1 MKSILIAAVAVFAAI
16 AQAKQGPEKSHPDLT
31 GVFGTDVK
39 TIGIGAISSL
49 MPAAKLAH
57 ITNRLVKA
65 GYRVKVAQN
74 VTETTKA
81 APERRAKLLEE
92 LWLDP
97 EVDIVTFATG
107 GKGAEEV
114 IELLDWEKLKTRERR
129 GSIAPFARVEPEE
142 FFRLLPFAP
151 TGAQRRGAEEVIE
164 LLDWEKLKTRDMKV
178 VGFSDLTLLV
188 NMMLFKGA
196 GHPYTGPVLTTLSYS
211 NEKAVKR
218 MRDMMA
224 GRPGKV
230 KLTPVKAGGSAV
242 SGLAMGG
249 LLDRLDQLTKRKLL
263 PDASGRVVFIE
274 NTNKYAPR
282 TDEMLGNLRAAGVF
296 DKAAAVVF
304 CDFNSKVPPEETK
317 AKMAKFAAE
326 VPCPVFA
333 GYPYGH
339 ISNTSIIDFRR
350 KLTISPDGVLFW
362 AQDK

>member
-1 MKSILIAAVAVFAAI
+1 MKSLIMAIAATVAASSIAA
-16 AQAKQGPEKSHPDLT
+16 ERVHPNLT

-57 ITNRLVKA
+57 ITNRLVRA

-81 APERRAKLLEE
+81 SPERRAKLLEG

-107 GKGAEEV
+107 GK
-114 IELLDWEKLKTRERR
+114 
-129 GSIAPFARVEPEE
+129 
-142 FFRLLPFAP
+142 
-151 TGAQRRGAEEVIE
+151 GAEEVIE

-224 GRPGKV
+224 GHPGKV
-230 KLTPVKAGGSAV
+230 TLVPVKAGDSIV
-242 SGLAMGG
+242 SGMAMGG
-249 LLDRLDQLTKRKLL
+249 LLDRLDILAKKKLL

-282 TDEMLGNLRAAGVF
+282 TDEMLGGLREKGVF
-296 DKAAAVVF
+296 DKAVAVVF
-304 CDFNSKVPPEETK
+304 CDFNSKAPPEETK
-317 AKMAKFAAE
+317 AKMSKFAAQ

-350 KLTISPDGVLFW
+350 RLTITPAGVLSW
-362 AQDK
+362 QHDEVR

>member
-1 MKSILIAAVAVFAAI
+1 MKSLIMAIAATVAASSIAA
-16 AQAKQGPEKSHPDLT
+16 ERVHPDLT

-57 ITNRLVKA
+57 ITNRLVRA

-81 APERRAKLLEE
+81 SPERRAKLLEG

-114 IELLDWEKLKTRERR
+114 IELLDWEKLK
-129 GSIAPFARVEPEE
+129 
-142 FFRLLPFAP
+142 
-151 TGAQRRGAEEVIE
+151 
-164 LLDWEKLKTRDMKV
+164 KRDMKV

-224 GRPGKV
+224 GHPGKV
-230 KLTPVKAGGSAV
+230 TLVPVKAGDSIV
-242 SGLAMGG
+242 SGMAMRG
-249 LLDRLDQLTKRKLL
+249 LLDRLEILAKKKLL

-282 TDEMLGNLRAAGVF
+282 TDEMLGTLRSAGVF
-296 DKAAAVVF
+296 NRAAAVVF
-304 CDFNSKVPPEETK
+304 CDFNSKAPKEENRCRLE
-317 AKMAKFAAE
+317 KFAASI
-326 VPCPVFA
+326 PCPVYA

-339 ISNTSIIDFRR
+339 ISDTSIIDFRR
-350 KLTISPDGVLFW
+350 QLKIAPDGVLSW
-362 AQDK
+362 QCD

>member
-1 MKSILIAAVAVFAAI
+1 MKSLILAIAATVAASSI
-16 AQAKQGPEKSHPDLT
+16 AEEKVHPDLT

-49 MPAAKLAH
+49 MPAAKLAQM
-57 ITNRLVKA
+57 TNRLVKA

-74 VTETTKA
+74 VTETKKA
-81 APERRAKLLEE
+81 SPERRAKLLEG

-107 GKGAEEV
+107 GKGA
-114 IELLDWEKLKTRERR
+114 
-129 GSIAPFARVEPEE
+129 A
-142 FFRLLPFAP
+142 
-151 TGAQRRGAEEVIE
+151 EVIE

-188 NMMLFKGA
+188 NMMLFKNA

-224 GRPGKV
+224 GHPDKV

-304 CDFNSKVPPEETK
+304 CDFNSKAPPEETK